1 MNQRSITFQQY
12 RAADLTLFLIITVAA
27 ELCIGLAAAKWF
39 PEQPYTVTLIYAM
52 TALVAMRWGGYSVM
66 IAVADSIA
74 YCMACGGTPKQFVIY
89 TVGGCFAVLVLLL
102 NKFLGKK
109 RIANSASLS
118 TLYVLVIF
126 LSAVLGRG
134 LMSVLYGSS
143 ADVIV
148 RLASTDALSAAFAV
162 LVVLICRRQNGMFED
177 QREYLLRLEREKR
190 ERNGDGPS
198 YQPTPEEMQ
207 KKRENEENELN

>member
-1 MNQRSITFQQY
+1 MNQKSITFPQY

-27 ELCIGLAAAKWF
+27 EFCIGLAAAKWF

-52 TALVAMRWGGYSVM
+52 TALVAMRWGGYAVLA
-66 IAVADSIA
+66 AVADSLA

-89 TVGGCFAVLVLLL
+89 TVGSCFAVLVLLL

-109 RIANSASLS
+109 RIADSSLLS
-118 TLYVLVIF
+118 TLYVLSVF
-126 LSAVLGRG
+126 ASVVLGRT
-134 LMSVLYGSS
+134 LISALYGSS
-143 ADVIV
+143 ADVII
-148 RLASTDALSAAFAV
+148 RLVSTDVLSAVFAV
-162 LVVLICRRQNGMFED
+162 IVVLICRRQNGMFED

-190 ERNGDGPS
+190 EKNDDEPS

-207 KKRENEENELN
+207 KIRENELN